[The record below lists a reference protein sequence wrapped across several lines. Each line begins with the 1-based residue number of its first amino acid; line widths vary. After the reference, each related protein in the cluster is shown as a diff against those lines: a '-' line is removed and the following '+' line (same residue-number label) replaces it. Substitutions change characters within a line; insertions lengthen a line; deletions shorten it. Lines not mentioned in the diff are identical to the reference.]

1 MNNAGDVLIV
11 DDDQPIVDFITEA
24 LADEGYTVRSAFS
37 VASALDAMAARLP
50 DLIIMDLH
58 MPGTTGDVFVRDL
71 KRDGRAD
78 VPVVLMTADSV
89 SAKALE
95 AEGIALCLLK
105 PFDLD
110 DLLACV
116 AKYIRPQQEQTSGS

>member
-1 MNNAGDVLIV
+1 MNNTGDILIV

-37 VASALDAMAARLP
+37 VASALDATAERIP

-58 MPGTTGDVFVRDL
+58 MPGKTGDAFVRDL
-71 KRDGRAD
+71 KRDGQAD
-78 VPVVLMTADSV
+78 LPVVLMTADAV
-89 SAKALE
+89 SAKTLE
-95 AEGIALCLLK
+95 TEGIALCLLK

-116 AKYIRPQQEQTSGS
+116 AKHIRPQQEHTSGA

>member
-1 MNNAGDVLIV
+1 MNNAGDILIV

-24 LADEGYTVRSAFS
+24 LADEGYIVRSAFS
-37 VASALDAMAARLP
+37 VASALDATAAHIP
-50 DLIIMDLH
+50 DLIIMDMH
-58 MPGTTGDVFVRDL
+58 MPGKTGDVFVREFR
-71 KRDGRAD
+71 RDGHAD
-78 VPVVLMTADSV
+78 IPVVLMTADSA

-95 AEGIALCLLK
+95 AEGIAVCLLK

-116 AKYIRPQQEQTSGS
+116 AEHIRPQQEHPSDS

>member
-1 MNNAGDVLIV
+1 MSNAGDILIV

-24 LADEGYTVRSAFS
+24 LADEGYTVCSAFS

>member
-1 MNNAGDVLIV
+1 MSNAGDILIV

-24 LADEGYTVRSAFS
+24 LTDEGYTVRSAFS
-37 VASALDAMAARLP
+37 VASALDATAARLP

-58 MPGTTGDVFVRDL
+58 MPGKTGDVFVRDL
-71 KRDGRAD
+71 KRDGGAD
-78 VPVVLMTADSV
+78 VPVVLMTADSA

-95 AEGIALCLLK
+95 AEGVAMCLLK

-110 DLLACV
+110 DLLAYV
-116 AKYIRPQQEQTSGS
+116 AKYIRPQQEQASGS

>member
-1 MNNAGDVLIV
+1 MSNAGDILIV

-37 VASALDAMAARLP
+37 VASALDAMAARIP

-58 MPGTTGDVFVRDL
+58 MPGKTGDIFVRDL
-71 KRDGRAD
+71 RHDGHAD
-78 VPVVLMTADSV
+78 LPVVLMTADSV

-95 AEGIALCLLK
+95 AEGLALCLLK

-116 AKYIRPQQEQTSGS
+116 AKHIQPQQEQTRSS

>member
-1 MNNAGDVLIV
+1 MNNAGDILIV

-24 LADEGYTVRSAFS
+24 LAEEGYTVRSAFN
-37 VASALDAMAARLP
+37 VASALDATAARRP

-58 MPGTTGDVFVRDL
+58 MPGKTGDVFVRDL
-71 KRDGRAD
+71 RRDGSTD
-78 VPVVLMTADSV
+78 VPVILMTADSV

-95 AEGIALCLLK
+95 AEDIAFCLLK

-116 AKYIRPQQEQTSGS
+116 AKYIRTHQEHASGF

>member
-1 MNNAGDVLIV
+1 MNNAGDILIV

-24 LADEGYTVRSAFS
+24 LAEEGYAVRSAFS
-37 VASALDAMAARLP
+37 VASALDATVERIP
-50 DLIIMDLH
+50 NLIIMDLH
-58 MPGTTGDVFVRDL
+58 MPGKTGDVFVRDL
-71 KRDGRAD
+71 RRDGHVD
-78 VPVVLMTADSV
+78 LPVVLMTADSV
-89 SAKALE
+89 SARALE

-116 AKYIRPQQEQTSGS
+116 AKYIRPQQEHIS